1 MRIIH
6 CCLSCFYIDDY
17 TYQENMLVRQHVN
30 MKHDVLVLA
39 STEVY
44 NEDHRLDYTESGE
57 YIGTDGAKVVRLPYR
72 NFLPFSFMKKIRAY
86 PGVYKILEE
95 FSPDIIMFHGPC
107 SYELLTVARYVSRN
121 PNVKLYVDSHE
132 DRYNSARSWLSRVLL
147 YKMFYVPV
155 IHFSKKY
162 VDKFFYLTYECKLF
176 CQNIYGLQDSELEFY
191 PLGGVVFDDDEYNK
205 RRSLMRKEIGVDEST
220 LLFFQSG
227 KFDAKKKVLQSLHAF
242 KENISPRAR
251 LVIAGGFDDDIKDS
265 AMELINSDNRI
276 LYVGWADPDKLQN
289 LLCAADVYVQ
299 PGSQSAT
306 LQMSI
311 SARCAVIVDD
321 VPSHRFI
328 IKDNGI
334 FVSDD
339 DDLMLAY
346 HRLIESPS
354 LVCKMSRES
363 YRYASANLD
372 YKKLA
377 ERLVK

>member
-6 CCLSCFYIDDY
+6 CCLSNFYIDDY
-17 TYQENMLVRQHVN
+17 TYQENMLVRQHVD

-39 STEVY
+39 STEIY
-44 NEDHRLDYTESGE
+44 NEDHRLDYTEPGE
-57 YIGTDGAKVVRLPYR
+57 YMGADGAKVVRLPYR

-86 PGVYKILEE
+86 PGVYKILED
-95 FSPDIIMFHGPC
+95 FSPDIIMFHAPC

-155 IHFSKKY
+155 IRFSKKY
-162 VDKFFYLTYECKLF
+162 VDKFFYITYECKLF
-176 CQNIYGLQDSELEFY
+176 CQSIYGLQDSELEFY

-205 RRSLMRKEIGVDEST
+205 RRSLMRNELKVNDSD

-227 KFDAKKKVLQSLHAF
+227 KFDKKKKLLQSIRAF
-242 KENISPRAR
+242 KENTSSSAR
-251 LVIAGGFDDDIKDS
+251 LVIAGGFDDDIMNT
-265 AMELINSDNRI
+265 AMDLINSDDRI
-276 LYVGWADPDKLQN
+276 HYVGWVNPEKLQN

-299 PGSQSAT
+299 PGTQSAT

-311 SARCAVIVDD
+311 CARCAVIVDD

-334 FVSDD
+334 FVSNDD
-339 DDLMLAY
+339 ELMLAY
-346 HRLIESPS
+346 RRLIESPS
-354 LVCKMSRES
+354 LVCEMSLES

-377 ERLVK
+377 ERLLK